1 MSEVQWNYIV
11 YFYFIHSIIMCDTFI
26 CSRVVN
32 GGGSAMR
39 HEMDRVPESI
49 MFTLQSDECHDQSLD
64 STQKE
69 H

>member
-1 MSEVQWNYIV
+1 
-11 YFYFIHSIIMCDTFI
+11 MCDTFI

-49 MFTLQSDECHDQSLD
+49 MFTLQADECHDQSLD